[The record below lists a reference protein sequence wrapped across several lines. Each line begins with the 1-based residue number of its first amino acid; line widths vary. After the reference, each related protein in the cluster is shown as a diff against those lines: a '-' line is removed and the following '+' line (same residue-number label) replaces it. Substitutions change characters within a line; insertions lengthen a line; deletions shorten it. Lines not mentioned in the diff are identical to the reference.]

1 MFHRLAHKTFCRSS
15 VVLMAYMMAQ
25 DQTLRSNCAPS
36 AEQKKTSISASE
48 VKQFGDLSSKLLA
61 NELASHTVADDEAWL
76 AEKSNCSFCQHFLK
90 SPCKEPF
97 KAWSLCVDKAKD
109 IGLDYVTAC
118 SDYTDALLNCTSK
131 HSKYFEAEE
140 NEQKGKEQ

>member
-1 MFHRLAHKTFCRSS
+1 MTHD
-15 VVLMAYMMAQ
+15 Q
-25 DQTLRSNCAPS
+25 DWYSHCAPS
-36 AEQKKTSISASE
+36 VEQRQTAMSSSE

-61 NELASHTVADDEAWL
+61 NELAKQTKDDDEAWL
-76 AEKSNCSFCQHFLK
+76 TEKSNCSFCQHFLK

-109 IGLDYVTAC
+109 IGLDYVSAC

-140 NEQKGKEQ
+140 KEEKGKEQ

>member
-1 MFHRLAHKTFCRSS
+1 MLQRLAQNLLLPSS
-15 VVLMAYMMAQ
+15 AVLTVCMMTHDQ
-25 DQTLRSNCAPS
+25 DWYSHCAPS
-36 AEQKKTSISASE
+36 VEQRQTAMSSSE

-61 NELASHTVADDEAWL
+61 NELAKQTKDDDEAWL
-76 AEKSNCSFCQHFLK
+76 TEKSNCSFCQHFLK

-109 IGLDYVTAC
+109 IGLDYVSAC

-140 NEQKGKEQ
+140 KEEKGKEQ